1 MMTTMAAGAQTTEV
15 RCYRRRPR
23 CFGVGWWRWDDRGA
37 KRDVCVETAWP
48 GVVML
53 VSLQIWFTLVETVTV
68 LVVYEI
74 VNV

>member
-1 MMTTMAAGAQTTEV
+1 
-15 RCYRRRPR
+15 
-23 CFGVGWWRWDDRGA
+23 
-37 KRDVCVETAWP
+37 
-48 GVVML
+48 